1 MSAPP
6 RLRPLDRPPLLH
18 VSVQDSLKRYIAE
31 NALKGGDM
39 LPAEAMLAR
48 SLGVS
53 RNSVREAVKALESL
67 GMLETRRGIGVFV
80 RAFSLDALIDNLPY
94 ALGQSL
100 RDIEEII
107 EIRTTL
113 EVALVERAIARITDG
128 DIDELRA
135 ILAEMRERAERGQSF
150 AQADQAFHSV
160 LFRSLGNRMLTRMI
174 EVFWLAFRRVAEFID
189 TENPDPMQTY
199 RDHEAIVD
207 AVARRDAPLAR
218 ERLARHYQGISA
230 LIAAAKAS
238 GHTGSTTG
246 EGNPS

>member
-1 MSAPP
+1 MTAT
-6 RLRPLDRPPLLH
+6 RILRPLDRPPLLH

-31 NALKGGDM
+31 NALTSGDM

-48 SLGVS
+48 TLGVS

-107 EIRTTL
+107 EIRKTL
-113 EVALVERAIARITDG
+113 EVAMVERAIERIAPA
-128 DIDELRA
+128 DIAALRVTLDA
-135 ILAEMRERAERGQSF
+135 MRLKAERGESF
-150 AQADQAFHSV
+150 AEADQEFHRQ
-160 LFRSLGNRMLTRMI
+160 LFSGVGNRMLSRMI
-174 EVFWLAFRRVAEFID
+174 EVFWLAFRRAAEFID
-189 TENPDPMQTY
+189 TENPDPMATF

-207 AVARRDAPLAR
+207 AVERRDAALAR
-218 ERLARHYQGISA
+218 ERLARHYQGIST
-230 LIAAAKAS
+230 LIAEAKAS
-238 GHTGSTTG
+238 GRTRREPG
-246 EGNPS
+246 EGNAS

>member
-1 MSAPP
+1 MTAT
-6 RLRPLDRPPLLH
+6 RILRPLDRPPLLH

-31 NALKGGDM
+31 NALTSGDM

-48 SLGVS
+48 NLGVS

-107 EIRTTL
+107 EIRKTL
-113 EVALVERAIARITDG
+113 EVAMVERAIERIAPTD
-128 DIDELRA
+128 IAALRA
-135 ILAEMRERAERGQSF
+135 VLDAMRHKAERGESF
-150 AQADQAFHSV
+150 AEADQEFHRQ
-160 LFRSLGNRMLTRMI
+160 LFRGLGNRMLSRMI
-174 EVFWLAFRRVAEFID
+174 EVFWLAFRRAAELID
-189 TENPDPMQTY
+189 TENRDPMATY

-207 AVARRDAPLAR
+207 AVERRDAALAR
-218 ERLARHYQGISA
+218 ERLALHYQGIST
-230 LIAAAKAS
+230 LIAEAKAS
-238 GHTGSTTG
+238 GRTRQGPG
-246 EGNPS
+246 EGNAS

>member
-6 RLRPLDRPPLLH
+6 GLRPVDRPPLLH

-113 EVALVERAIARITDG
+113 EVALVERAIVRITDE
-128 DIDELRA
+128 DVAELRA
-135 ILAEMRERAERGQSF
+135 ILAEMRARAERGESF

-160 LFRSLGNRMLTRMI
+160 LFRGLGNRMLSRMI

-189 TENPDPMQTY
+189 TENPDPMQTF

-207 AVARRDAPLAR
+207 AVARRDAPRAR
-218 ERLARHYQGISA
+218 ERLAQHYQGIST

-238 GHTGSTTG
+238 GRTGSTTG
-246 EGNPS
+246 EGASR